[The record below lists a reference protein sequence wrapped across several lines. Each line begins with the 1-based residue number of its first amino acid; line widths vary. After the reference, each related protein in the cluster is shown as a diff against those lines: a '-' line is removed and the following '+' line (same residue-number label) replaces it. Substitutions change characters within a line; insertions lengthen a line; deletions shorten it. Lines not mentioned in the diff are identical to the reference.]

1 MLSADLLWFT
11 WRLLLVAT
19 AEILWR
25 VWFLAL
31 VIVRLRATYLSGK
44 FSVMMCAAIIQSEAA
59 LTVDFKN
66 VAVFYAAHQ

>member
-1 MLSADLLWFT
+1 M
-11 WRLLLVAT
+11 
-19 AEILWR
+19 WR